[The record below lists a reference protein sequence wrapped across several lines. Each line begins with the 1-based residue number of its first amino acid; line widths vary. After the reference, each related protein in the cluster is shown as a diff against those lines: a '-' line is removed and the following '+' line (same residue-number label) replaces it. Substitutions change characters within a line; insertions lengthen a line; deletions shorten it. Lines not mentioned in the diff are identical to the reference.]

1 MKTTPEAKSQGPRTG
16 RLLFVALAAAAFGG
30 LTTALLMSYSQPT
43 VSTANAEP
51 AIPAGVSLTSWF
63 DNGKGGQHVLRI
75 VDGNAP
81 PVGIRLVG
89 TVKSD
94 TDCDPD
100 AQGLNH
106 CHNDIDLGN
115 GRVIAVVNNHAMTR
129 YPCLAPGQQL
139 SITRLDAN
147 WVVAYEKKTSRLY

>member
-16 RLLFVALAAAAFGG
+16 WLLFGALAAAAFGG

-43 VSTANAEP
+43 VRTANAEP

-75 VDGNAP
+75 VEGNAP
-81 PVGIRLVG
+81 PIGVRLIG
-89 TVKSD
+89 TVKTD

-106 CHNDIDLGN
+106 CHNDIAMPD
-115 GRVIAVVNNHAMTR
+115 GRVISVIHNHAMTR
-129 YPCLAPGQQL
+129 FPCLAPGQQL

-147 WVVAYEKKTSRLY
+147 WVVAYEKQASRLY